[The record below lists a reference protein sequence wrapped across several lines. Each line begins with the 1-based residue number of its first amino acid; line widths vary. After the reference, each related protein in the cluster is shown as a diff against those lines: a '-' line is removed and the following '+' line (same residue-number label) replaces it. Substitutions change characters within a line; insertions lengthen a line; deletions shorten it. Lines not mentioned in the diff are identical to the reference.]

1 MSRTWRSRV
10 PLLSV
15 IGLAVL
21 VIGCPKAPPE
31 ATPPP
36 AHTPPPSEEVRRP
49 EPHRPPVLSRVVP
62 EEDRRRLDQ
71 ARRER
76 EFQLALS
83 NFERTLIQFD
93 FDRSEIKER
102 YKGVLQQKADFLR
115 AHPNI
120 RVQIEGHADERG
132 TVQYN
137 LALGDRRAES
147 AKAFLAALGIDAN
160 RLSTISFGE
169 ERPLDPSKNDV
180 AYTKNRRAR
189 LLVIGQ

>member
-15 IGLAVL
+15 IGLAAL

-31 ATPPP
+31 VVPPP
-36 AHTPPPSEEVRRP
+36 APPAPREEVRRP
-49 EPHRPPVLSRVVP
+49 TPPRPPAVSQVVP
-62 EEDRRRLDQ
+62 EEDRRKLEQ

-76 EFQLALS
+76 EFRLS
-83 NFERTLIQFD
+83 LSAFERELVLFN
-93 FDRSEIKER
+93 FDRSEIMER
-102 YKGVLQQKADFLR
+102 YKGVLRQKADFLR

-147 AKAFLAALGIDAN
+147 ARVFLTALGIAAD

-169 ERPLDPSKNDV
+169 ERPLDPSKNEA
-180 AYTKNRRAR
+180 AYGKNRRAR
-189 LLVIGQ
+189 FLVIGQ

>member
-15 IGLAVL
+15 IGLAAL

-31 ATPPP
+31 VVPPP
-36 AHTPPPSEEVRRP
+36 APPAPREEVRRP
-49 EPHRPPVLSRVVP
+49 TSPRPPAVSQVVP
-62 EEDRRRLDQ
+62 EEDRRKLEQ

-76 EFQLALS
+76 EFRLS
-83 NFERTLIQFD
+83 LSAFERELVLFN
-93 FDRSEIKER
+93 FDRSEIMER
-102 YKGVLQQKADFLR
+102 YKGVLRQKADFLR

-147 AKAFLAALGIDAN
+147 ARVFLTALGIAAD

-169 ERPLDPSKNDV
+169 ERPLDPSKNEA
-180 AYTKNRRAR
+180 AYGKNRRAR
-189 LLVIGQ
+189 FLVIGQ

>member
-36 AHTPPPSEEVRRP
+36 APITPREEVRRP
-49 EPHRPPVLSRVVP
+49 MPHRPPAVSRVVP

-76 EFQLALS
+76 EFRLTLS
-83 NFERTLIQFD
+83 AFERELIQFD

-102 YKGVLQQKADFLR
+102 FKGVLRQKADFLR

-169 ERPLDPSKNDV
+169 ERPLDPSKNEA
-180 AYTKNRRAR
+180 AYGKNRRAR
-189 LLVIGQ
+189 FLVIGQ